1 MNLARIRKIVNE
13 NKDELRYSYIYDILV
28 NEENLPQEIVDD
40 DLKMRY
46 LINLVENTY
55 LNSEKPFDL
64 AFICGV
70 AKDYSEELISNKLD
84 LDFETLCEESLI
96 EAYR

>member
-1 MNLARIRKIVNE
+1 MDLARIRKIVNE

-46 LINLVENTY
+46 LINLETY
-55 LNSEKPFDL
+55 
-64 AFICGV
+64 
-70 AKDYSEELISNKLD
+70 
-84 LDFETLCEESLI
+84 
-96 EAYR
+96 R